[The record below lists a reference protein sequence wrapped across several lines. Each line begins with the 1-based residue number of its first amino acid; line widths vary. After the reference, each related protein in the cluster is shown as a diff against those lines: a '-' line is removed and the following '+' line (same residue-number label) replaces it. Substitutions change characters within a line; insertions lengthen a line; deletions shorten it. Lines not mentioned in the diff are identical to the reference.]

1 MTLKRY
7 PLAIA
12 AAVLLILAA
21 AGLTIY
27 QFEQTLKTG
36 RLVNIELAPVDP
48 RSIMQGD
55 YMALAFAIDRELK
68 DDARQYK
75 YAWINV
81 SDKQQARLHS
91 LSNTQPKA
99 APELVAV
106 LLRKRDGIISIGP
119 NAFFFAEGT
128 AERYE
133 QARYGQFRI
142 DASGKGLLTGLLDKD
157 LNLLGENER

>member
-21 AGLTIY
+21 AGITIY

-81 SDKQQARLHS
+81 NDKQQARLHN

-99 APELVAV
+99 TPELAAM
-106 LLRKRDGIISIGP
+106 LLRQRDGIISIGP

-142 DASGKGLLTGLLDKD
+142 DASGKALLTGLLDKD

>member
-7 PLAIA
+7 SLAIA

-21 AGLTIY
+21 AAVTIY

-55 YMALAFAIDRELK
+55 YMALTFAIDRELK

-75 YAWINV
+75 YAWIKVNN
-81 SDKQQARLHS
+81 KQLASLHS
-91 LSNTQPKA
+91 LSNQLPQQ
-99 APELVAV
+99 ESIVGL
-106 LLRKRDGIISIGP
+106 LLRQRDGISSVGP

-128 AERYE
+128 AALYE

-142 DASGKGLLTGLLDKD
+142 DTSGKALLTGLLDKD
-157 LNLLGENER
+157 LQLLGHNER